1 MEVRVDNTL
10 KVMMRRRSEAGIGLM
25 EFIFSLALLLILGSI
40 TAHLLGM
47 AYRYYE
53 LKTATNLVADKL
65 ESARG
70 MAKEQNQPIG
80 VIIDFKTN
88 RLGIDRNNNG
98 KLESIEAEDLPASV
112 SLSNDSTI
120 TFASNGKLQ
129 GNKPPRI
136 VVSNSTISH
145 AVRVSPLGVIEID

>member
-1 MEVRVDNTL
+1 MDKTL
-10 KVMMRRRSEAGIGLM
+10 KVMIHRRSEAGIGLM
-25 EFIFSLALLLILGSI
+25 EFIFSLAVVLILGSI

-53 LKTATNLVADKL
+53 LKTATSLVADRL

-70 MAKEQNQPIG
+70 MAREQNQPTG
-80 VIIDFKTN
+80 VILDFKTN
-88 RLGIDRNNNG
+88 RLGIDRNHNG

-120 TFASNGKLQ
+120 TFASNGKLE
-129 GNKPPRI
+129 GNKQPKI
-136 VVSNSTISH
+136 VVSNSIISH